1 MTPLQPIAYLSESPA
16 PWKNRH
22 KKAKSAMKIPT
33 KETTTTDVDANA
45 NVNMCNCKCIYVVEV
60 ILGDKALFQEIRMK
74 GIK

>member
-1 MTPLQPIAYLSESPA
+1 
-16 PWKNRH
+16 
-22 KKAKSAMKIPT
+22 MKIPT

-60 ILGDKALFQEIRMK
+60 ILGDNTLFQEIRMK